1 VLTTEG
7 NTSRWQRGTECIS
20 TEVDDMR
27 VLFGIESGKYVALN
41 VTAERIWEMLAD
53 PLTEDE
59 IVTRLQAQFAVDA
72 ATCRTAVDRT
82 LAELARTNLV
92 RHV

>member
-1 VLTTEG
+1 LTTEG
-7 NTSRWQRGTECIS
+7 NASRWQRGTECIS

-41 VTAERIWEMLAD
+41 VTAERIWDMLAE

-59 IVTRLQAQFAVDA
+59 IVTRLRAQFDVDD
-72 ATCRTAVDRT
+72 ATCRAAVDRT
-82 LAELARTNLV
+82 LGELAATNLV
-92 RHV
+92 RRV